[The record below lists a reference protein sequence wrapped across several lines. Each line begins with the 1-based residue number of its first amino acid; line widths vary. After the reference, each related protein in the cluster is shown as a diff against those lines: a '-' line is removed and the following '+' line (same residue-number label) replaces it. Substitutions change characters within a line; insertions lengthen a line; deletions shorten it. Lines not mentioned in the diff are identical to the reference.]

1 MSSRM
6 PPRYLPTLTEVVDP
20 RSVSLA
26 ATAPI
31 SDPLVAHSVVA
42 SFAEPVR
49 EPAFALAPPPHA
61 TPTYQEPM
69 VATAPSYS
77 AVPVSAAPD
86 KQALAQQLI
95 KLVKP
100 QLEAELR
107 NIAQELFEAQFS
119 ALLPSMH
126 LHIEE
131 AVREAI
137 EQALPDPPD
146 GTDQGFDL

>member
-20 RSVSLA
+20 QALGGMGM
-26 ATAPI
+26 
-31 SDPLVAHSVVA
+31 
-42 SFAEPVR
+42 AEPQAAST
-49 EPAFALAPPPHA
+49 PAYERTPAPNYAGPPS
-61 TPTYQEPM
+61 T
-69 VATAPSYS
+69 
-77 AVPVSAAPD
+77 AVPD
-86 KQALAQQLI
+86 KHALAQQLI

-146 GTDQGFDL
+146 AAY

>member
-1 MSSRM
+1 MNMVTRM

-20 RSVSLA
+20 QSLRSPLA
-26 ATAPI
+26 TSATATDAVQAPA
-31 SDPLVAHSVVA
+31 LERAQTLA
-42 SFAEPVR
+42 SA
-49 EPAFALAPPPHA
+49 PATSGMP
-61 TPTYQEPM
+61 
-69 VATAPSYS
+69 ATA
-77 AVPVSAAPD
+77 VPD
-86 KQALAQQLI
+86 RNALAQQLI
-95 KLVKP
+95 QLVRP

-137 EQALPDPPD
+137 ELALPERPD
-146 GTDQGFDL
+146 VQG

>member
-20 RSVSLA
+20 QALVAARASALA
-26 ATAPI
+26 A
-31 SDPLVAHSVVA
+31 
-42 SFAEPVR
+42 
-49 EPAFALAPPPHA
+49 ALAPITH
-61 TPTYQEPM
+61 TPRAVP
-69 VATAPSYS
+69 AAPALPTPAYS
-77 AVPVSAAPD
+77 AAPVAAAPD

-95 KLVKP
+95 KLVRP

-107 NIAQELFEAQFS
+107 NLAQELFEAQFS

-137 EQALPDPPD
+137 EQALPESEDASH
-146 GTDQGFDL
+146 

>member
-1 MSSRM
+1 MSSRL

-20 RSVSLA
+20 QTLLA
-26 ATAPI
+26 VPTSASA
-31 SDPLVAHSVVA
+31 SASA
-42 SFAEPVR
+42 SF
-49 EPAFALAPPPHA
+49 
-61 TPTYQEPM
+61 
-69 VATAPSYS
+69 
-77 AVPVSAAPD
+77 SAAVELSADVPPAAQTTDPDTPAPQVQTALPASVPPD

-95 KLVKP
+95 KLVRP

-107 NIAQELFEAQFS
+107 TIAQELFEAQFS

-146 GTDQGFDL
+146 ILL